1 MNPKLQQAL
10 LATASTTTVDAPP
23 PPAPAWVTG
32 GLGVWFWVERMLA
45 IVTFGAIGLLMMYDV
60 ISREL
65 IGPVL
70 PQFGI
75 EASTLVLVG
84 SQKLGVYCLIAGAF
98 AGFSLATATGV
109 QLVPK
114 VGFRWAHES
123 WNAVMNRLGDFITAA
138 FLAIVT
144 YYAVVF
150 VQSSASFGLMTT
162 SGVEM
167 KVWILQ
173 TVVPIGFASAAARY
187 LVYGLWPATRP
198 VPPQFQE

>member
-1 MNPKLQQAL
+1 MSPS
-10 LATASTTTVDAPP
+10 ASVDAPP
-23 PPAPAWVTG
+23 PPAPGWVTA

-65 IGPVL
+65 VGPVL
-70 PQFGI
+70 PLFGI
-75 EASTLVLVG
+75 DASTVVLVG

-98 AGFSLATATGV
+98 AGFSLATATGA

-114 VGFRWAHES
+114 VGFGWAPKS
-123 WNAVMNRLGDFITAA
+123 WDSGMNRLGDFVTAA

-144 YYAVVF
+144 YYAIVF
-150 VQSSASFGLMTT
+150 VRGSASSGLMTS
-162 SGVEM
+162 SGVQM

-173 TVVPIGFASAAARY
+173 TVIPIGFASAAARY
-187 LVYGLWPATRP
+187 LVYVLWPATRP
-198 VPPQFQE
+198 VPPEFQE